1 MRSEGRLLVAALS
14 LGLGCQSE
22 APWTTVELALS
33 AVPERVRSLTV
44 TVVEL
49 ERGQV
54 VATATAGPD
63 TQLFALGVPA
73 EVPLELRA
81 VARTDRPGPP
91 SLGGVMPAYVARA
104 LRTVR
109 LGREQQRIGL
119 VAEPAGVMSFTFE
132 RRLRDPVRLRF
143 RSRDTEAT
151 IAEVPVAAGRVGVV
165 SVVLPTGPMTAELGY
180 EEGVD
185 PLEEPLLRGGAGL
198 YVARETE
205 SVAVFDVVEPLDPL
219 PPEAVR
225 SLELE
230 LETDRGPVPP
240 SGPIV
245 TSSAGPERVRITVYG
260 RNAAGQRVRAN
271 TPVDLKIIFPG
282 LDDPPQQDQGL
293 PGRFERSFSGVGRV
307 RIEAQVLVEDRE
319 PIRAE
324 LELNHLPVTRTP
336 GPAERLELEVDHPD
350 ELGGGARL
358 RLRALDRAGLLAAPG
373 GLIDLSRSDPWVIF
387 PDGLTIGAGAE
398 AVPRPRVIR
407 SSGPLGVPVSIRATI
422 TATVGLTIGST
433 LTLPLLDLPAGR

>member
-1 MRSEGRLLVAALS
+1 MFVVALS

-44 TVVEL
+44 TVVDL
-49 ERGQV
+49 ERAQV

-81 VARTDRPGPP
+81 VARTDRPGPA

-109 LGREQQRIGL
+109 LGREQQRISL
-119 VAEPAGVMSFTFE
+119 IAEPAGVMSFTFE
-132 RRLRDPVRLRF
+132 RRLRDPVQLRF
-143 RSRDTEAT
+143 RNRDTEAT
-151 IAEVPVAAGRVGVV
+151 IAEIPVAAGRVGVV
-165 SVVLPTGPMTAELGY
+165 SVVLPTGPITAELAY

-185 PLEEPLLRGGAGL
+185 PSEEPSLRGGTGL

-205 SVAVFDVVEPLDPL
+205 SVAIFDVSDPLDPL

-230 LETDRGPVPP
+230 LETDRGLLPP
-240 SGPIV
+240 SGPIP

-260 RNAAGQRVRAN
+260 RNSAGQRVRAD
-271 TPVDLKIIFPG
+271 TPVDLRIIFPG

-293 PGRFERSFSGVGRV
+293 PGHFERSFSGVGRV
-307 RIEAQVLVEDRE
+307 RFEAQVLFEDRE

-324 LELNHLPVTRTP
+324 LELNHLPPSRIP
-336 GPAERLELEVDHPD
+336 GPAERLELEVDHPE

-358 RLRALDRAGLLAAPG
+358 RLRALDRAGLLAVPG
-373 GLIDLSRSDPWVIF
+373 GPFDLSRSDPWVIF
-387 PDGLTIGAGAE
+387 PDGLTVSAGAE
-398 AVPRPRVIR
+398 VVPRPRVIR
-407 SSGPLGVPVSIRATI
+407 SSGPLGVPVSIRATFS
-422 TATVGLTIGST
+422 ATVGHTIGST
-433 LTLPLLDLPAGR
+433 LTLPLLALPPRR